1 MNIPTLK
8 DKVLDSLDLW
18 LEERIDDMI
27 KDNTSLAIPS
37 VYLKR
42 GCHNI
47 INKYEGKIS
56 EGIDNAALFLTD
68 ENGNID
74 AKTVFEDIMKIF
86 SSMEETSFDLGIIKG
101 IVGKGKLSLT
111 LPDNIL
117 TNIVFGSNKAIT
129 FNEDDF
135 LELKD
140 LLLEKQQY
148 KLLRLK

>member
-1 MNIPTLK
+1 MNIPAFK
-8 DKVLDSLDLW
+8 DKILDSLDLW

-27 KDNTSLAIPS
+27 KDNTSFAIPS

-140 LLLEKQQY
+140 LLLEKQ
-148 KLLRLK
+148 

>member
-1 MNIPTLK
+1 MNIPAFK
-8 DKVLDSLDLW
+8 DKILDSLNLW

-74 AKTVFEDIMKIF
+74 AKTIFEDIMKIF
-86 SSMEETSFDLGIIKG
+86 SSMEETSFDIGIIKG
-101 IVGKGKLSLT
+101 MVGKGKVSLT

-140 LLLEKQQY
+140 LLLEEQ
-148 KLLRLK
+148 

>member
-1 MNIPTLK
+1 MNIPAFK
-8 DKVLDSLDLW
+8 DKILDSLDLW

-74 AKTVFEDIMKIF
+74 AKTIFEDIMKIF
-86 SSMEETSFDLGIIKG
+86 SSMEDTSFDIGIIKG
-101 IVGKGKLSLT
+101 MVGKGKVSLT

-140 LLLEKQQY
+140 LLLEEQ
-148 KLLRLK
+148 

>member
-140 LLLEKQQY
+140 LLLEKQ
-148 KLLRLK
+148 

>member
-8 DKVLDSLDLW
+8 DKILDSLDLW

-27 KDNTSLAIPS
+27 KDNTSLVIPS

-74 AKTVFEDIMKIF
+74 AKTIFEDIMKIF
-86 SSMEETSFDLGIIKG
+86 SSMEETSFDIGIIKG
-101 IVGKGKLSLT
+101 IVGKGKVSLT

-140 LLLEKQQY
+140 LLLEEQ
-148 KLLRLK
+148 

>member
-8 DKVLDSLDLW
+8 DKILDSLDLW

-74 AKTVFEDIMKIF
+74 AKTIFEDIMKIF
-86 SSMEETSFDLGIIKG
+86 SSMEETSFDIGIIKG
-101 IVGKGKLSLT
+101 IVGKGKVSLT

-140 LLLEKQQY
+140 LLLEEQQY
-148 KLLRLK
+148 ELL

>member
-8 DKVLDSLDLW
+8 DKILDSLDLW

-56 EGIDNAALFLTD
+56 EGIDNAALFITD

-101 IVGKGKLSLT
+101 IVGKGKVSLT

-140 LLLEKQQY
+140 LLLEEQ
-148 KLLRLK
+148 

>member
-8 DKVLDSLDLW
+8 DKILDSLDLW

-140 LLLEKQQY
+140 LLLENNSINFY
-148 KLLRLK
+148 D

>member
-8 DKVLDSLDLW
+8 DKILDSLDLW

-74 AKTVFEDIMKIF
+74 AKTIFEDIMKIF
-86 SSMEETSFDLGIIKG
+86 SSMEETSFDIGIIKG
-101 IVGKGKLSLT
+101 IVGKGKVSLT

-129 FNEDDF
+129 FNEDDL

-140 LLLEKQQY
+140 LLLEEQ
-148 KLLRLK
+148 

>member
-8 DKVLDSLDLW
+8 DKLLDSLDLW

-27 KDNTSLAIPS
+27 KDNTTLAVPS

-74 AKTVFEDIMKIF
+74 AKTIFEDMMKIF

-101 IVGKGKLSLT
+101 IVGKGKVSLT

-129 FNEDDF
+129 LNENDF

-140 LLLEKQQY
+140 LLLEEQ
-148 KLLRLK
+148 

>member
-8 DKVLDSLDLW
+8 DKILDSLDLW

-86 SSMEETSFDLGIIKG
+86 SSMEETSFELGIIKG

-140 LLLEKQQY
+140 LLLEKQ
-148 KLLRLK
+148 

>member
-1 MNIPTLK
+1 MNIPAFK
-8 DKVLDSLDLW
+8 DKILDSLDLW

-74 AKTVFEDIMKIF
+74 AKTIFEDIMKIF
-86 SSMEETSFDLGIIKG
+86 SSMEETSFDIGIIKG
-101 IVGKGKLSLT
+101 MVGKGKVSLT

-140 LLLEKQQY
+140 LLLEEQ
-148 KLLRLK
+148 

>member
-8 DKVLDSLDLW
+8 DKILDSLDLW

-74 AKTVFEDIMKIF
+74 TKTIFEDIMKIF
-86 SSMEETSFDLGIIKG
+86 SSMEETSFDIGIIKG
-101 IVGKGKLSLT
+101 IVGKGKVSLT

-140 LLLEKQQY
+140 LLLEEQ
-148 KLLRLK
+148 

>member
-8 DKVLDSLDLW
+8 DKLLDSLDLW

-101 IVGKGKLSLT
+101 IVGKGKISLT

-129 FNEDDF
+129 LNENDF

-140 LLLEKQQY
+140 LLLEEQ
-148 KLLRLK
+148 

>member
-1 MNIPTLK
+1 MNVPTLK
-8 DKVLDSLDLW
+8 DKFLDSLDLW

-27 KDNTSLAIPS
+27 KDNASLAIPS

-56 EGIDNAALFLTD
+56 EGIDNVALFLTD
-68 ENGNID
+68 ENGNIN
-74 AKTVFEDIMKIF
+74 AKTVFDDVMKMF
-86 SSMEETSFDLGIIKG
+86 TSMEDATFDLGIIKG
-101 IVGKGKLSLT
+101 VVGKGKVSFT

-117 TNIVFGSNKAIT
+117 TNVIFGKEKAIT
-129 FNEDDF
+129 FNENDF

-140 LLLEKQQY
+140 LLLEEQ
-148 KLLRLK
+148 

>member
-8 DKVLDSLDLW
+8 DKILDSLDLW

-74 AKTVFEDIMKIF
+74 AKTIFEDIMKIF
-86 SSMEETSFDLGIIKG
+86 SSMEETSFDIGIIKG
-101 IVGKGKLSLT
+101 IVGKGKVSLT

-140 LLLEKQQY
+140 LLLEEQ
-148 KLLRLK
+148 

>member
-8 DKVLDSLDLW
+8 DKILDSLDLW

-74 AKTVFEDIMKIF
+74 AKIVFEDIMKIF

-140 LLLEKQQY
+140 LLLEKQ
-148 KLLRLK
+148 

>member
-8 DKVLDSLDLW
+8 DKLLDSLDLW

-27 KDNTSLAIPS
+27 KDNTTLAVPS

-74 AKTVFEDIMKIF
+74 AKTIFEDIMKIF

-101 IVGKGKLSLT
+101 IVGKGKVSLT
-111 LPDNIL
+111 LPDNLL

-129 FNEDDF
+129 LNENDF

-140 LLLEKQQY
+140 LLLEEQ
-148 KLLRLK
+148 

>member
-1 MNIPTLK
+1 MNIPAFK
-8 DKVLDSLDLW
+8 DKILDSLDLW

-74 AKTVFEDIMKIF
+74 AKTIFEDIMKIF
-86 SSMEETSFDLGIIKG
+86 SSMEETSFDIGIIKG
-101 IVGKGKLSLT
+101 MVGKGKVSLT

-117 TNIVFGSNKAIT
+117 TNIVFGSNKSIT

-140 LLLEKQQY
+140 LLLEEQ
-148 KLLRLK
+148 

>member
-56 EGIDNAALFLTD
+56 EGIDNAALFITD

-86 SSMEETSFDLGIIKG
+86 SSMEETSFDIGIIKG
-101 IVGKGKLSLT
+101 IVGKGKVSLT

-140 LLLEKQQY
+140 LLLEEQ
-148 KLLRLK
+148 

>member
-8 DKVLDSLDLW
+8 DKILDSLDLW

-86 SSMEETSFDLGIIKG
+86 SSMEETSFDLGNIKG
-101 IVGKGKLSLT
+101 IVGKGKVSLT

-140 LLLEKQQY
+140 LLLEEQ
-148 KLLRLK
+148 

>member
-8 DKVLDSLDLW
+8 DKILDSLDLW

-74 AKTVFEDIMKIF
+74 AKTIFEDIMKIF
-86 SSMEETSFDLGIIKG
+86 SSMEETSFDIGIIKG
-101 IVGKGKLSLT
+101 VVGKGKVSLT

-140 LLLEKQQY
+140 LLLEEQ
-148 KLLRLK
+148 

>member
-8 DKVLDSLDLW
+8 DKILDSLDLW

-27 KDNTSLAIPS
+27 KDNASLAVPS

-74 AKTVFEDIMKIF
+74 AKTIFEDIMKIF
-86 SSMEETSFDLGIIKG
+86 SSMEETSFDIGIIKG
-101 IVGKGKLSLT
+101 IVGKGKVSLT

-140 LLLEKQQY
+140 LLLEEQ
-148 KLLRLK
+148 

>member
-8 DKVLDSLDLW
+8 DKILDSLDLW

-74 AKTVFEDIMKIF
+74 AKTIFEDIMKIF

-140 LLLEKQQY
+140 LLLEKQ
-148 KLLRLK
+148 

>member
-8 DKVLDSLDLW
+8 DKILDSLDLW

-140 LLLEKQQY
+140 LLLEKQ
-148 KLLRLK
+148 

>member
-1 MNIPTLK
+1 MF
-8 DKVLDSLDLW
+8 
-18 LEERIDDMI
+18 
-27 KDNTSLAIPS
+27 
-37 VYLKR
+37 
-42 GCHNI
+42 H
-47 INKYEGKIS
+47 
-56 EGIDNAALFLTD
+56 AALFLTD

-74 AKTVFEDIMKIF
+74 AKTVLEDIMKIF
-86 SSMEETSFDLGIIKG
+86 PSMEETSFDLGIIKG

-140 LLLEKQQY
+140 LLLEKQ
-148 KLLRLK
+148 

>member
-56 EGIDNAALFLTD
+56 EGIDNAALFFTD

-101 IVGKGKLSLT
+101 IVGKGKVSLT

-129 FNEDDF
+129 LNENDF
-135 LELKD
+135 LELKE
-140 LLLEKQQY
+140 LLLEEQ
-148 KLLRLK
+148 

>member
-8 DKVLDSLDLW
+8 DKFLDSLDLW

-27 KDNTSLAIPS
+27 KDNASLAIPS

-56 EGIDNAALFLTD
+56 EGIDNVSLFLTD
-68 ENGNID
+68 ENGNIN
-74 AKTVFEDIMKIF
+74 AKTVFEDIMKMF
-86 SSMEETSFDLGIIKG
+86 SSMDDTSFDIGVIKG
-101 IVGKGKLSLT
+101 VVGKGKVSFT

-117 TNIVFGSNKAIT
+117 TNVIFGSEKAIT
-129 FNEDDF
+129 FDENDF

-140 LLLEKQQY
+140 LLLEEQ
-148 KLLRLK
+148 

>member
-101 IVGKGKLSLT
+101 IVGKGKVSLT

-140 LLLEKQQY
+140 LLLEKQ
-148 KLLRLK
+148 

>member
-8 DKVLDSLDLW
+8 DKILDSLDLW

-129 FNEDDF
+129 FNKDDF

-140 LLLEKQQY
+140 LLLEKQ
-148 KLLRLK
+148 

>member
-1 MNIPTLK
+1 MNISTLK
-8 DKVLDSLDLW
+8 EKFLASIDLW

-27 KDNTSLAIPS
+27 KDNASLAIPS

-56 EGIDNAALFLTD
+56 DGIDNLALFLTD
-68 ENGNID
+68 ENGNIN
-74 AKTVFEDIMKIF
+74 AKTIFEDVMKMF
-86 SSMEETSFDLGIIKG
+86 VAMEDTSFDLGIVKG
-101 IVGKGKLSLT
+101 VVGKGTVSLT

-117 TNIVFGSNKAIT
+117 TNIVFGSKKAIT
-129 FNEDDF
+129 LNENDF

-140 LLLEKQQY
+140 LLLEEQ
-148 KLLRLK
+148 

>member
-8 DKVLDSLDLW
+8 DKILDSLDLW

-74 AKTVFEDIMKIF
+74 AKTIFEDIMKIF
-86 SSMEETSFDLGIIKG
+86 STMEETSFDIGIIKG
-101 IVGKGKLSLT
+101 MVGKGKVSLT

-140 LLLEKQQY
+140 LLLEEQ
-148 KLLRLK
+148 